1 MTAIKRLFILF
12 FLLLSSVVF
21 SQSTYFLVDG
31 IQYRTLNDTDCEVTR
46 RVDGI
51 PYTEPVII
59 IPMTANYDDVDYNV
73 ISIAD
78 SAFFN
83 ATSTRVEL
91 HTAITHIGNY
101 AFEGTTGLNIISPSL
116 ITLTVTPASIYP
128 KTLISKS

>member
-1 MTAIKRLFILF
+1 MT
-12 FLLLSSVVF
+12 V
-21 SQSTYFLVDG
+21 
-31 IQYRTLNDTDCEVTR
+31 
-46 RVDGI
+46 
-51 PYTEPVII
+51 
-59 IPMTANYDDVDYNV
+59 NYDDVDYNV

-116 ITLTVTPASIYP
+116 IKGEISGCFLTS
-128 KTLISKS
+128 SKI